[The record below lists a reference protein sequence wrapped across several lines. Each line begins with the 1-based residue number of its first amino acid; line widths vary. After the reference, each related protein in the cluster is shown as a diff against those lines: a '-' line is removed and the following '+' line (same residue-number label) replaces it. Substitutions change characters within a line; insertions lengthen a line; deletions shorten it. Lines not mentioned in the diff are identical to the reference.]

1 MTEEQIECAIW
12 LMLEYESHHDTLNTR
27 GLALLIDMREDWN
40 LERAKVTMLVS
51 EVE

>member
-1 MTEEQIECAIW
+1 MTYEQIECALW

-27 GLALLIDMREDWN
+27 GLALLINMREDWN
-40 LERAKVTMLVS
+40 LERAKATMLKE